1 MFKIVIVGLFIA
13 IVLSLASALVALLRD
28 RGHGTA
34 TVRALTWRISLSL
47 LLFVLLIIGYSL
59 GWIHPHA
66 PPP

>member
-1 MFKIVIVGLFIA
+1 MFKIVIVGLFLA
-13 IVLSLASALVALLRD
+13 IVLSLVSAGVALLRD

-47 LLFVLLIIGYSL
+47 LLFVLLLIGYGL

-66 PPP
+66 PPS